1 MPKHRRPERTTCRK
15 IKQNNTRSHP
25 ALRGRRITAITVL
38 HEVSGNLPD
47 IGPAKTY
54 NSGMLPHYRPSRMDL
69 FHRIRRRLAVAAVA
83 CICGCSGPDG
93 ASADPARADNA
104 ASNGRAVPQLVVH
117 DPPASNQALNVEKV
131 YYKQFRLIGLAARAL
146 ANQRPGIPDLYFV
159 GFAGDASQ
167 DVFLREMRSVRTL
180 FDDRF
185 DTQNRSI
192 MLINN
197 AATVETIPLANTHN
211 LLAALDQVAT
221 RMDREEDVLFL
232 FLTTHGT
239 PGILAVNFD
248 PLQLND
254 LTAPDLRSLLDRAE
268 IKWRVIVV
276 SACYSGSFIDTL
288 KDENTLIVTAA
299 RKDRVSFGCSHEND
313 FTYFGRAYFDMALRG
328 TYSFID
334 AFGAARKTVNTW
346 EVEED
351 LTPSL
356 PQIFVGNAIR
366 SKLAEIEQRLRLLHP
381 AN

>member
-1 MPKHRRPERTTCRK
+1 MDFFRRT
-15 IKQNNTRSHP
+15 
-25 ALRGRRITAITVL
+25 
-38 HEVSGNLPD
+38 
-47 IGPAKTY
+47 
-54 NSGMLPHYRPSRMDL
+54 
-69 FHRIRRRLAVAAVA
+69 RRRLAVAAVA
-83 CICGCSGPDG
+83 GICGCSGPDV
-93 ASADPARADNA
+93 ASADPARADGA
-104 ASNGRAVPQLVVH
+104 AGNGRAVPQLIVPN
-117 DPPASNQALNVEKV
+117 PPASNQALNVEKI
-131 YYKQFRLIGLAARAL
+131 YYKQFRLIGQAARAL
-146 ANQRPGIPDLYFV
+146 ANQRPGIPDLYFI

-180 FDDRF
+180 FDERF
-185 DTQNRSI
+185 DTRNRSI

-254 LTAPDLRSLLDRAE
+254 LTALDLRSLLDRAE

-313 FTYFGRAYFDMALRG
+313 FTYFGRAYFDKALRT

-334 AFGAARKTVNTW
+334 AFDAARKTVNTW
-346 EVEED
+346 EVEEE
-351 LTPSL
+351 LTPSM
-356 PQIFVGNAIR
+356 PQIFIGEDIR
-366 SKLAEIEQRLRLLHP
+366 PKLAEIEQRLRLLQP